1 MAAIGRNITLRI
13 CGVAM
18 IFRISDKFSPYF
30 NFGHVVYEARDIA
43 EDFLYHKLGAILEV
57 SIFTFTD
64 DKPETVFNKIASEC
78 TAYHNGKAPVLV
90 EPWTPW
96 NPWTS
101 AIATTKS
108 NAPGV
113 IFINTRKINQRS
125 AKEYAATF
133 LHEFCHIVGYGHGD
147 NFNQDKEPKLSSVPI
162 KLASMV
168 MNG

>member
-18 IFRISDKFSPYF
+18 IFRISDKFNDVSF
-30 NFGHVVYEARDIA
+30 ASLCRAADIA
-43 EDFLYHKLGAILEV
+43 EDFLYHKLGAVLEV
-57 SIFTFTD
+57 SSFTFTD

-78 TAYHNGKAPVLV
+78 TAYHNGKAPILI

-133 LHEFCHIVGYGHGD
+133 LHEFLHLCKYSHGD

-162 KLASMV
+162 KLASLV